1 MTTQNYF
8 PTMLVAVQRV
18 LDEAGIAS
26 PTSSVATAT
35 RNSRTAVNALNDAL
49 EDIYVRTNW
58 PWLRELHNE
67 PLKVGVS
74 EYALPIGFRK
84 LDGYLRIGSTIF
96 TEKTPYE
103 FERDIPRTPT
113 LETPAGIY
121 GVFCIDNHT
130 IRFGHTPTADNVAAN
145 PNFTFTYEKGVPPRV
160 TSDSQ
165 CLDLPPEF
173 YRAVTL
179 YARSKVK
186 QLLEYP
192 DYATDMQEYE
202 QALHTLLAARRQGFR
217 QPVIKGP
224 FNMGRGR

>member
-1 MTTQNYF
+1 MTQNTF
-8 PTMLVAVQRV
+8 PTLLVAVQRV
-18 LDEAGIAS
+18 LDESGIAS

-58 PWLRELHNE
+58 PWLRETHFE
-67 PLKVGVS
+67 PFKAGES
-74 EYALPIGFRK
+74 EYVLPLGFRK
-84 LDGYLRIGSTIF
+84 LDGYLKVGSTIF

-103 FERDIPRTPT
+103 LERDLPRTPT
-113 LETPAGIY
+113 LETPFGIY
-121 GVFCIDNHT
+121 GVFCVDNHT
-130 IRFGHTPTADNVAAN
+130 IRFGHTPTDEQVIST
-145 PNFTFTYEKGVPPRV
+145 PHFTFTYEKGVPPRI
-160 TSDSQ
+160 TKDSE

-192 DYATDMQEYE
+192 DYAADMQEYE
-202 QALHTLLAARRQGFR
+202 QALRSLLAAKRQGFR